1 MAIPKRP
8 QPSCKHCQLTDN
20 YNLHCKKYRLVMS
33 VLTKEESEYLKSK
46 FRRNP
51 NKVETEIVSAEWSE
65 HCSYKSSKRFIR
77 TLPTKGNRIILGPG
91 NDAGVLD
98 VGDGYVV
105 TVHIE
110 SHNHPSA
117 VDPYGGAAT
126 GVGGVIRDILSM
138 GSRPIALLNALRFA
152 PPQYQPA
159 DRSSPYSKWLLRNV
173 VRGIGDYGNC
183 IGVPT
188 VAGEME
194 FDRSFG
200 NYCLVD
206 VASLGFCR
214 RESIVQNT
222 AKQGDCLIIVGGP
235 TGRDGI
241 RGASFASTV
250 YVRDD
255 RSAVQIPDP
264 FLEKLI
270 IEATLE
276 VLQEGA
282 ISALKDLGGGG
293 LACCLSEV
301 SDNLGK
307 GFVVDLADLHV
318 KEKGMSAEEI
328 MLSESQERML
338 IIADNSKVDSIKR
351 IFEKYELK
359 YAIIGNVAAHS
370 NLVIKHGGRIV
381 ANIPARIVANAP
393 QASRHSKRPPYLSRL
408 SGLSKLPTSTDLT
421 KTLLTMLSNPT
432 CSSKEWAYRQYD
444 HEVGARTVL
453 RPGEADAAVLRLTD
467 RKFISIKLDGNSKH
481 CYIDPY
487 HGTLGCLSEA
497 CRNVVC
503 TGADP
508 IGIIDHLQFGSPEN
522 PEVFWTFKRAV
533 SAIRNFCKFMK
544 IPVVGGKVS
553 FYNET
558 PNGPIKPSPIIG
570 AIGLI
575 EEKRLIQRPS
585 LKEGDA
591 IFIIGTTK
599 DEIGG
604 SEYLEC
610 IHHITGGNVPK
621 LDLVVDKL
629 NRRSV
634 LHLIENNAVSSV
646 HDCSKGG
653 IATALCEM
661 AVLGHVGFTVFIDNI
676 PNSCSCVANLLF
688 SESHSRYLI
697 GTQEPEKVQRILS
710 NVKGLVFFQIGSAHN
725 EKVVFKTKNE
735 ILIDTNLRKLTRKFG
750 GLEHIMAS

>member
-1 MAIPKRP
+1 
-8 QPSCKHCQLTDN
+8 
-20 YNLHCKKYRLVMS
+20 MS
-33 VLTKEESEYLKSK
+33 NLTKEESEYLRSK
-46 FRRNP
+46 LRRYP
-51 NKVETEIVSAEWSE
+51 NKVETEIVGAEWSE

-77 TLPTKGNRIILGPG
+77 TFPHKGDRIVLGPG
-91 NDAGVLD
+91 NDAGILD

-152 PPQYQPA
+152 PPQYQPG
-159 DRSSPYSKWLLRNV
+159 DGSSPYSRWLLRNV
-173 VRGIGDYGNC
+173 VRGIGEYGNC

-194 FDRSFG
+194 FDPSFD

-214 RESIVQNT
+214 RESIVRNT
-222 AKQGDCLIIVGGP
+222 AKQGDLIIIVGGA

-250 YVRDD
+250 YVRND

-276 VLQEGA
+276 ALQEGA
-282 ISALKDLGGGG
+282 INALKDLGGGG

-301 SDNLGK
+301 SNKLGK
-307 GFVVDLADLHV
+307 GFVVDLADLHL

-338 IIADNSKVDSIKR
+338 IIADNSKVNSIKR
-351 IFEKYELK
+351 IFERYGLK
-359 YAIIGNVAAHS
+359 YAIIGEVAARG
-370 NLVIKHGGRIV
+370 NLVIKHRGRIV

-393 QASRHSKRPPYLSRL
+393 QASRHSKRPLYIDRL
-408 SGLSKLPTSTDLT
+408 SGPLKPPASPDLT
-421 KTLLTMLSNPT
+421 KTLLSMLSKPAG
-432 CSSKEWAYRQYD
+432 SSKEWAYRQYD
-444 HEVGARTVL
+444 HEVGARTII

-558 PNGPIKPSPIIG
+558 PSGPIKPSPVIG

-585 LKEGDA
+585 LKDGDA
-591 IFIIGTTK
+591 IFIIGSTK

-629 NRRSV
+629 NRGSV
-634 LHLIENNAVSSV
+634 MRLIKNNAVSSV

-661 AVLGHVGFTVFIDNI
+661 AILGRVGFTAIIDYI
-676 PNSCSCVANLLF
+676 PNSCSKIDNLLF
-688 SESHSRYLI
+688 SESHSRYVI
-697 GTQEPEKVQRILS
+697 GTREPKKVQRILS
-710 NVKGLVFFQIGSAHN
+710 DVKGLDFFQIGSAYN

-735 ILIDTNLRKLTRKFG
+735 IVIDTNLRTLTRNFG
-750 GLEHIMAS
+750 GLEHVMAS